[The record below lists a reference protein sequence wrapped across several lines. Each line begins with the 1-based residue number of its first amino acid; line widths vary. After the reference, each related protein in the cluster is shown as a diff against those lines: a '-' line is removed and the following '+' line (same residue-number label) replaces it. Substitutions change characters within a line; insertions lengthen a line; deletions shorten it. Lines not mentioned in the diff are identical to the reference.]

1 MPPPRRRSLIGC
13 LLIALVSLLFGCTN
27 DRSSPELLSVIE
39 LVPHS
44 AGLGDRVEVLGR
56 NLPVGRVDDVRV
68 VFRGRLSRA
77 GEPAQ
82 NNQVIEIADARLER
96 DRVSFDLDQATI
108 DRFVGSTPDARHTTF
123 VGRVEVVLTGAS
135 KTPVRGSIKG
145 DVTFDVVPREA
156 SRALRER
163 RVEEAREAAAFF
175 GLDLA
180 NDSAAEGLDVR
191 AVRPESPAA
200 KAGIREGDRL
210 LAIGGV
216 SALDVTDI
224 VPDVRGSTVPMSLDR
239 DGTRIEGAIS
249 IEGYRGDQS
258 SAFGPGVVVL
268 VSLLITM
275 LLFGTRIGR
284 WLSWL
289 GHRLE
294 DGVLRHQRPG
304 GSFFA
309 ALLRAALHDARRG
322 PREEG
327 TFSSILPVIVFVGVS
342 VTFASLPFLEMRG
355 RAELDIGILYL
366 LSVTSLLVMGLLT
379 GGWAS
384 SESPVWGRL
393 RAVLDVIV
401 CELPALSAL
410 AAVVLTTGSLR
421 VRDVVVQQM
430 GNRATWS
437 ELGGV
442 PWAWNALK
450 SPHLFLL
457 FALFFVSA
465 LIDGSKTKTLAAAD
479 STRQRA
485 GIPLGSAAFFFAEW
499 MHLFVMCAL
508 ATVAF
513 LGGYGVPGVSA
524 ATLAQSSGL
533 QAVGAFLFLVK
544 CWALVG
550 FALVARAT
558 LPRLRPRTVLR
569 MGLRV
574 ILPACAIGLGLTA
587 LTLRFPPVPG
597 VERALGMV
605 TLATVTTVVG
615 LLVGSVALSASGRAR
630 GQERRDGE
638 LDLAPRVREEAYLRS
653 LKNFRARV
661 NPLL

>member
-1 MPPPRRRSLIGC
+1 M
-13 LLIALVSLLFGCTN
+13 
-27 DRSSPELLSVIE
+27 IE

-56 NLPVGRVDDVRV
+56 SLPVGRVDDVRV
-68 VFRGRLSRA
+68 VFRGRLSRP
-77 GEPAQ
+77 GQPAL
-82 NNQVIEIADARLER
+82 NDQVIEVSSARLER
-96 DRVSFDLDQATI
+96 DRVSFELDEPTLE
-108 DRFVGSTPDARHTTF
+108 RFVGSAAEARHTTF

-145 DVTFDVVPREA
+145 DVTFDLLPREVG
-156 SRALRER
+156 RALREQR
-163 RVEEAREAAAFF
+163 AEEAREAAAFF
-175 GLDLA
+175 GVDLA
-180 NDSAAEGLDVR
+180 IEDADEGLAVR

-200 KAGIREGDRL
+200 KAGFREGDRL
-210 LAIGGV
+210 LALGGV
-216 SALDVTDI
+216 SMLEATDI
-224 VPDVRGSTVPMSLDR
+224 VPDTRGSSVPFSLER
-239 DGTRIEGAIS
+239 DGARVEGAIS
-249 IEGYRGDQS
+249 IEGYRGDQT
-258 SAFGPGVVVL
+258 SALGPGVVL
-268 VSLLITM
+268 LASLLITM
-275 LLFGTRIGR
+275 LLFGSRLGR

-289 GHRLE
+289 THRLE
-294 DGVLRHQRPG
+294 DGVLRHRRPG

-322 PREEG
+322 PREDSAL
-327 TFSSILPVIVFVGVS
+327 SSILPVIVFVGVS
-342 VTFASLPFLEMRG
+342 LTFASLPFLELNG

-379 GGWAS
+379 GGWSS
-384 SESPVWGRL
+384 SESPFWGRL
-393 RAVLDVIV
+393 RAVVDVIV

-421 VRDVVVQQM
+421 VRDIVMLQM
-430 GNRATWS
+430 GSRPTWS

-479 STRQRA
+479 STRQRD
-485 GIPLGSAAFFFAEW
+485 GLPLGSAAFFFAEW

-524 ATLAQSSGL
+524 AELARSGGW
-533 QAVGAFLFLVK
+533 QVAGAFLFLLK
-544 CWALVG
+544 CWSLVG

-569 MGLRV
+569 LGWRL
-574 ILPACAIGLGLTA
+574 ILPACGVGLGLTA
-587 LTLRFPPVPG
+587 LSLRFPLMPG

-605 TLATVTTVVG
+605 TLATACTVLG
-615 LLVGSVALSASGRAR
+615 LVVSAVAFARPAASGEPGSR
-630 GQERRDGE
+630 GQ
-638 LDLAPRVREEAYLRS
+638 PVRQS
-653 LKNFRARV
+653 SFRARV

>member
-1 MPPPRRRSLIGC
+1 MPPSWRRSLIGC
-13 LLIALVSLLFGCTN
+13 LLIALSALLFGCIAS
-27 DRSSPELLSVIE
+27 DRSSPELLTVTE

-68 VFRGRLSRA
+68 FFRGRLARA
-77 GEPAQ
+77 GQPALH
-82 NNQVIEIADARLER
+82 NQVVEVAGARLER
-96 DRVSFDLDQATI
+96 DRVSFELDERTLE
-108 DRFVGSTPDARHTTF
+108 RFVGPAFEARHTTF

-135 KTPVRGSIKG
+135 KTPVHGSIKG
-145 DVTFDVVPREA
+145 DVTFDVMPREIG
-156 SRALRER
+156 RALRER
-163 RVEEAREAAAFF
+163 RIEEAREAAAFF

-180 NDSAAEGLDVR
+180 PETAGEGLDVR
-191 AVRPESPAA
+191 AVRPDSPGAR
-200 KAGIREGDRL
+200 AGIREGDRL
-210 LAIGGV
+210 LALGGV
-216 SALDVTDI
+216 STLDPTDI
-224 VPDVRGSTVPMSLDR
+224 VPDARGSSVPLSLER
-239 DGTRIEGAIS
+239 DGARVEGAIS
-249 IEGYRGDQS
+249 IEGYRGDQT
-258 SAFGPGVVVL
+258 SALGPGVIVL
-268 VSLLITM
+268 ASLLIT
-275 LLFGTRIGR
+275 LLLLGTGSGR

-289 GHRLE
+289 SHRLDE
-294 DGVLRHQRPG
+294 GVLRHRRPG
-304 GSFFA
+304 GSFSA

-322 PREEG
+322 PREDG
-327 TFSSILPVIVFVGVS
+327 ALSAILPVIVFVGVS
-342 VTFASLPFLEMRG
+342 VTFASLPFLEMNG

-393 RAVLDVIV
+393 RAVLDVVV

-410 AAVVLTTGSLR
+410 LAVVLTTGSLR
-421 VRDVVVQQM
+421 VRDVVVLQM
-430 GNRATWS
+430 GSRATWS

-479 STRQRA
+479 STRQR
-485 GIPLGSAAFFFAEW
+485 GGLPLGSAAFFFAEW

-524 ATLAQSSGL
+524 AELGRSTGWQIAG
-533 QAVGAFLFLVK
+533 AVLFLVK
-544 CWALVG
+544 CWSLVG

-569 MGLRV
+569 LGLRV
-574 ILPACAIGLGLTA
+574 ILPACALGLGLTA
-587 LTLRFPPVPG
+587 LSLRFPLMPG

-605 TLATVTTVVG
+605 TLATVLTIIG
-615 LLVGSVALSASGRAR
+615 LVVGSVAR
-630 GQERRDGE
+630 GSSFDQRSTDGSRSHE
-638 LDLAPRVREEAYLRS
+638 GDLR
-653 LKNFRARV
+653 FRARV